1 MASQI
6 ASLKNM
12 GYEECSKSLIPSDQT
27 KWIRE
32 TTGQSKFFKRSQFG
46 KWRIYQVT
54 SDFGIPRRVA
64 GGYGTI

>member
-6 ASLKNM
+6 TSLKNM
-12 GYEECSKSLIPSDQT
+12 GYEECSKSIIPPDQT

-32 TTGQSKFFKRSQFG
+32 TNAQSKFFKRSQFG
-46 KWRIYQVT
+46 KWDIYQVT

-64 GGYGTI
+64 GGNGTI